1 MSCIILQKKWSVIG
15 KLFPLNFIFYYNSNW
30 SKVLE
35 FYLTSFFNI
44 KSWGVKFRNLLGDFP
59 VHYAALFINR
69 TINNNFMTLLMALH
83 HSNNR
88 FWYLFRCY
96 KSNTSTL
103 SWHAANIESIK
114 SHTSSVSCLF
124 PDVIL
129 VWNYHSYKEKAIKLL
144 PYHSFYGGDIP
155 SPPQKKYLKF
165 FFWQSASKKNTKP
178 PEFPFSSIL
187 LKNFKFYPS
196 WKLQHSTL
204 MWLLLLLCRIKIGY
218 QLVKRCELSI

>member
-1 MSCIILQKKWSVIG
+1 MRLLTWCLSSIWRAEGG
-15 KLFPLNFIFYYNSNW
+15 KLKHFPN
-30 SKVLE
+30 
-35 FYLTSFFNI
+35 
-44 KSWGVKFRNLLGDFP
+44 DFP

-103 SWHAANIESIK
+103 SWHTANFESIK

-155 SPPQKKYLKF
+155 SPPKKNIWSSF
-165 FFWQSASKKNTKP
+165 FGSRPQKKNTKP

-187 LKNFKFYPS
+187 LKNIKLHPS

-218 QLVKRCELSI
+218 QLVKRCELST